1 MKVKKPTLVLVSLIV
16 ANIIGKWSWV
26 KDTLKS
32 FTPAI
37 RWIIIIF
44 VALIISFAFIWS
56 VFPDWIM
63 TII

>member
-1 MKVKKPTLVLVSLIV
+1 MKVRKPTLVLVSLIV

>member
-1 MKVKKPTLVLVSLIV
+1 MKARKPTLVLVSLVV

>member
-1 MKVKKPTLVLVSLIV
+1 MKARKPTLVLVSLVV

-44 VALIISFAFIWS
+44 VALIISFAFVWS
-56 VFPDWIM
+56 VFPDFINA
-63 TII
+63 II

>member
-1 MKVKKPTLVLVSLIV
+1 MKARKPTLVLVSLVV

-56 VFPDWIM
+56 VFPEWIM